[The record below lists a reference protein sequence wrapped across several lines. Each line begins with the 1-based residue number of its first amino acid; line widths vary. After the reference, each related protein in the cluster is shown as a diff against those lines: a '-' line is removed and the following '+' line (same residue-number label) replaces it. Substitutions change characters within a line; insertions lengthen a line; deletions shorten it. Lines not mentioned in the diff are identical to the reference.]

1 MTKNVP
7 VIVHF
12 VNQLTVGGCEEIIR
26 VSEKYLPLEHI
37 SYCFAMSED
46 AMGDELRKVG
56 TNVIIQPL
64 KTNIDFCEQLQPD
77 VIMLHTAGYIPAE
90 LNPLKE
96 KCPKAKIC
104 LLIHSPQT
112 LTIVPDSIDVVICVS
127 EIVYDMQTSPKR
139 LLIKNGIDIDEI
151 KKIQVPDEVYKK
163 YGLTGRELVIGRLS
177 RIAPDK
183 LTSDFIIAAQ
193 KISNKYDNIKFM
205 IVGESKENLHPGYL
219 KDIKELVS
227 QLGLKDKIIFT
238 GVQRDRGLYLSMMHI
253 LMNPSI
259 NESFG
264 CVFSEA
270 MCAELPVVTYNYHGN
285 KETVINDFNGYCV
298 EGRNIEELA
307 NKTIE
312 LALDKEKRTLFGK
325 NGRKFVEENC
335 NGKTMAEKYAKL
347 YTTLLRS

>member
-1 MTKNVP
+1 MSKNIP
-7 VIVHF
+7 IIVHF
-12 VNQLTVGGCEEIIR
+12 INQVTIGGAEEVIR
-26 VSEKYLPLEHI
+26 VSEQYLPLKHI
-37 SYCFAMSED
+37 SYCFTMAED
-46 AMGDELRKVG
+46 LMGDELRKTG

-77 VIMLHTAGYIPAE
+77 IIMLHTAGYIPSE
-90 LNPLKE
+90 LTPLKE
-96 KCPKAKIC
+96 KCPKSKIC
-104 LLIHSPQT
+104 LLIHSHQT
-112 LTIVPDSIDVVICVS
+112 LTTVPDSIDVVVCVS
-127 EIVYDMQTSPKR
+127 QIVYDIQFTPKKI
-139 LLIKNGIDIDEI
+139 LIKNGIDIEKI
-151 KKIQVPDEVYKK
+151 KKIPVPEEVYKK
-163 YGLTGRELVIGRLS
+163 YGLTGKELIIGRLS

-193 KISNKYDNIKFM
+193 KISNKFDNVKFM

-219 KDIKELVS
+219 DDIKTLVY

-253 LMNPSI
+253 LLNPSI

-264 CVFSEA
+264 MVFSEA
-270 MCAELPVVTYNYHGN
+270 MSAEVPVVTYDLHGN
-285 KETVINDFNGYCV
+285 KETVINGYNGYCV

-307 NKTIE
+307 NKTTE

-347 YTTLLRS
+347 YIALLGS